1 MSIHMVNRLQEREIS
16 LDVLKRALEAE
27 PVAGTAPD
35 TMAYREKGGVTAIV
49 NKTMGNIITVW
60 HE

>member
-1 MSIHMVNRLQEREIS
+1 MVNRLQEREIS